1 MRGDPLAKSIHL
13 FTVVTI
19 LYLKLLECIPEWAA
33 DAGAKRR
40 PWLKNCAWWLSAAV
54 LFVAAVAQA
63 QIDDRTKQLA
73 HDIFKQLIEINTT
86 DSVGSVTAA
95 SEAMAQRFPDAGF
108 PENDLRILGPNDRK
122 KKPVVRLRGSAKHE
136 PVLLIGNF

>member
-1 MRGDPLAKSIHL
+1 C
-13 FTVVTI
+13 
-19 LYLKLLECIPEWAA
+19 YLKLLECIPEWPA
-33 DAGAKRR
+33 DAGATRR

-95 SEAMAQRFPDAGF
+95 SEAMAQRIQDPRF
-108 PENDLRILGPNDRK
+108 PESHLRICRHKDRK
-122 KKPVVRLRGSAKHE
+122 HNLLVRMQE
-136 PVLLIGNF
+136 